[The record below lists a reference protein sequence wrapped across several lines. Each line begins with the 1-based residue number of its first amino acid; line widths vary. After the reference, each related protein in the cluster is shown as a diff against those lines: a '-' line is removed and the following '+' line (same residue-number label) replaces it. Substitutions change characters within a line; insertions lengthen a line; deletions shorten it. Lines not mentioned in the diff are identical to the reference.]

1 MQFFE
6 ATYFRC
12 CLSRTRRG
20 PFCSGVIGAFLG
32 SDLAGPVLPDLVAV
46 ALGFRGAAAAD
57 LEDVFSAPSPVRDAK
72 VCCRVVKSEASISA

>member
-12 CLSRTRRG
+12 GLSRTRRG
-20 PFCSGVIGAFLG
+20 PFCNGVIGAFLG
-32 SDLAGPVLPDLVAV
+32 SDLTGPVLPDFLAV

-57 LEDVFSAPSPVRDAK
+57 LEDFLTADSPDRDAK